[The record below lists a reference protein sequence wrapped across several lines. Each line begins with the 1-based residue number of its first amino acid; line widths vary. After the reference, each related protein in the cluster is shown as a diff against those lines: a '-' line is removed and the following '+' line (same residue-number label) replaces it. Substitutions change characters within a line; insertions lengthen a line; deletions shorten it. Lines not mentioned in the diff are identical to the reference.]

1 MFPVLITVSAFAL
14 QQLWNSWSF
23 SSIKRLTWW
32 RMKGVF
38 LRA

>member
-1 MFPVLITVSAFAL
+1 MFPVLITASAFAL
-14 QQLWNSWSF
+14 QHRWNSWSF

-32 RMKGVF
+32 QMKGVF